1 MANYYLLN
9 AHVGV
14 PSPTLYF
21 LLSAFELQPEALK
34 STLLPPSPAPHL
46 TLISGNFSDNKLV
59 PERIGENH
67 KFSLSVT

>member
-34 STLLPPSPAPHL
+34 STLLPPLPRPPPDPDIRQL
-46 TLISGNFSDNKLV
+46 Q
-59 PERIGENH
+59 
-67 KFSLSVT
+67 